1 MNLIETNKINEC
13 RTLLVKV
20 LDGKVENLKEL
31 KEAKSMLDDLVEFKD
46 ISSKDAWKLAL
57 D

>member
-13 RTLLVKV
+13 RKLIDSV
-20 LDGKVENLKEL
+20 LNGKVENLKEL

>member
-1 MNLIETNKINEC
+1 MNTIELNKVNEC
-13 RTLLVKV
+13 RKLLDNV
-20 LDGKVENLKEL
+20 LDGKVENLPEL
-31 KEAKSMLDDLVEFKD
+31 KKSKAILDDLIEFEN